1 MKKLFNTPAFAM
13 LGLFSVILFS
23 CTDKTD
29 PIVPEPN
36 LGAVED
42 EFVINA
48 AFEDLDYLT
57 LDALQSSG

>member
-1 MKKLFNTPAFAM
+1 M